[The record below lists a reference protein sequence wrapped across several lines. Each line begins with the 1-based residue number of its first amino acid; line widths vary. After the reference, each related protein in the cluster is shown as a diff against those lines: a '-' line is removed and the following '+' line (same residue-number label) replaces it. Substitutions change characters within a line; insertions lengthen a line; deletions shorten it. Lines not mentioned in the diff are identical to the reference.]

1 MSPQPQPESIA
12 EISDTPRP
20 GGARLVRIRLTL
32 ALIAAAF
39 LPLAI
44 VVPIVRVVTEN
55 TQAAMRVPALA
66 ALGVIAV
73 TVIGLIVWMAKQVVR
88 PAEAMEASFDSLRM
102 LYDAE
107 REASLLD
114 HLTGLGN
121 HRAFYEQLERQLAR
135 ATRYRGPLS
144 LVLID
149 LDELKHVNDTLGH
162 AIGDALLAEVGRVV
176 RAVVRVADSGFR
188 TGGDEFALIL
198 PATDADGA
206 EELTRRLL
214 RRTLDDRP
222 GSRYAKPISFSAG
235 IASVPL
241 HATEMTKLVA
251 RADAALYRGKR
262 NGRTAVTIFD
272 ETVDRPVLSDHER
285 AELSE
290 RILRLID
297 RRALQVVYQP
307 IVDLKLGRAL
317 AVEALVR
324 PAADAGFDS
333 PSALFAAAELTG
345 HITDLDRACLE
356 TVVADARRIPEELFL
371 SLNISPRTFEA
382 PEFSAAAFLKI
393 LQRNGMAPGRIVLE
407 LTEREAIQNMD
418 RLGVALQACRA
429 AGVRIAADDVGAGN
443 AGLRLLSQFKF
454 DVMKIDLSLIQVG
467 SGREP
472 VTGVVRSLV
481 ELARRWQALVIAE
494 GIETG
499 EQLQIVRDLG
509 IDAGQGYLL
518 GRPGPLQLVGE
529 LDMEHLGSSAGQPW
543 WGRRAGP
550 RPLVKAM

>member
-1 MSPQPQPESIA
+1 MSPEPRPESIA

-20 GGARLVRIRLTL
+20 DGARLVRLRLTL
-32 ALIAAAF
+32 ALVAAAF

-44 VVPIVRVVTEN
+44 VVPIVRVVTDN
-55 TQAAMRVPALA
+55 TQAAMRLPALA
-66 ALGVIAV
+66 ALGVIAM
-73 TVIGLIVWMAKQVVR
+73 TVVGLIVWMAKQVVR
-88 PAEAMEASFDSLRM
+88 PAEALEASVDSLQA

-121 HRAFYEQLERQLAR
+121 HRAFYEQLELQLAR
-135 ATRYRGPLS
+135 AARYRGPLS

-149 LDELKHVNDTLGH
+149 LDELKHVNDTMGH
-162 AIGDALLAEVGRVV
+162 AVGDALLAEVGRVV
-176 RAVVRVADSGFR
+176 RAAVRVADSGFR

-214 RRTLDDRP
+214 RRTLEDRP

-235 IASVPL
+235 IASVPT
-241 HATEMTKLVA
+241 HATDMTKLLA

-272 ETVDRPVLSDHER
+272 ETVDRTALSDHER

-290 RILRLID
+290 RILRLLD

-307 IVDLKLGRAL
+307 IVDLKLGRPIG
-317 AVEALVR
+317 VEALVR
-324 PAADAGFDS
+324 PSGDAGFDS
-333 PSALFAAAELTG
+333 AGALFAAAELTG
-345 HITDLDRACLE
+345 HITDLDRVCLE
-356 TVVADARRIPEELFL
+356 TVVADARRIPEDLFL

-382 PEFSAAAFLKI
+382 PEFSAAGFLKI
-393 LQRNGMAPGRIVLE
+393 LQRNGIAPGRVVLE
-407 LTEREAIQNMD
+407 LTEREAIQNGD
-418 RLGVALQACRA
+418 RLGAALHACRA

-454 DVMKIDLSLIQVG
+454 DVMKIDLSLIQLG

-472 VTGVVRSLV
+472 VTAVVRSLV

-494 GIETG
+494 GIETA

-529 LDMEHLGSSAGQPW
+529 LDMDHLDPRAGQPW
-543 WGRRAGP
+543 WGRTP
-550 RPLVKAM
+550 RPLVKAS